1 MPNWKKVII
10 SGSDASLPNI
20 YLDNYIYHNQPTLW
34 TYFGFEAGDTVKINA
49 GDSNVVR
56 YVPTKT
62 TFNDIGENVDFQVR
76 TDNDDKALYIVG
88 SSDNTGLGTSTPP
101 EKLTVQGNISASGDI
116 LLQDSLLS
124 YQTNTDI
131 NTGTETVATIDGSL
145 YSAAF
150 FDYVAVSASVNIR
163 AGSIMVA
170 HDGTNTSQAESS
182 TQDLGNTAN
191 IKFSSSIDGSNNFR
205 LSAAAN
211 SDNWSVKTLVRG
223 I

>member
-1 MPNWKKVII
+1 MPNWKKIAL
-10 SGSDASLPNI
+10 SD
-20 YLDNYIYHNQPTLW
+20 T
-34 TYFGFEAGDTVKINA
+34 
-49 GDSNVVR
+49 NVSFTQV
-56 YVPTKT
+56 T
-62 TFNDIGENVDFQVR
+62 T
-76 TDNDDKALYIVG
+76 T
-88 SSDNTGLGTSTPP
+88 
-101 EKLTVQGNISASGDI
+101 GDI
-116 LLQDSLLS
+116 LLQDSILS

-131 NTGTETVATIDGSL
+131 DTGTEVVATIDGSL

-163 AGSIMVA
+163 AGSIIVA

-182 TQDLGNTAN
+182 TEDLGNTAG

-205 LSAAAN
+205 LSAAVN

>member
-1 MPNWKKVII
+1 MPNWKKVAV
-10 SGSDASLPNI
+10 SGSSVNF
-20 YLDNYIYHNQPTLW
+20 NQ
-34 TYFGFEAGDTVKINA
+34 I
-49 GDSNVVR
+49 
-56 YVPTKT
+56 
-62 TFNDIGENVDFQVR
+62 
-76 TDNDDKALYIVG
+76 
-88 SSDNTGLGTSTPP
+88 TS
-101 EKLTVQGNISASGDI
+101 SGDI

-131 NTGTETVATIDGSL
+131 DTGTETVATIDGSL

-163 AGSIMVA
+163 AGSIMAA

-182 TQDLGNTAN
+182 TQDLGNTLG

-205 LSAAAN
+205 LSAAVN

>member
-20 YLDNYIYHNQPTLW
+20 YLDNYIYHNDDLN
-34 TYFGFEAGDTVKINA
+34 TYFGFEFSDIIKQNI
-49 GDSNVVR
+49 GDSNVIR
-56 YVPTKT
+56 YVPSKT
-62 TFNDIGENVDFQVR
+62 TFNDSGLDVDFQVR
-76 TDNDDKALYIVG
+76 TDNDVNTLYIVG
-88 SSDNTGLGTSTPP
+88 SSDNIGLGTSTPS

-116 LLQDSLLS
+116 LLQDSILS

-131 NTGTETVATIDGSL
+131 DTGTETVATIDGSL

-182 TQDLGNTAN
+182 TQDLGNTAG
-191 IKFSSSIDGSNNFR
+191 IKFSSSIDGFNNFR

>member
-1 MPNWKKVII
+1 MPNWKKIAL
-10 SGSDASLPNI
+10 SD
-20 YLDNYIYHNQPTLW
+20 T
-34 TYFGFEAGDTVKINA
+34 
-49 GDSNVVR
+49 NVSFTQV
-56 YVPTKT
+56 T
-62 TFNDIGENVDFQVR
+62 T
-76 TDNDDKALYIVG
+76 T
-88 SSDNTGLGTSTPP
+88 
-101 EKLTVQGNISASGDI
+101 GDI
-116 LLQDSLLS
+116 LLQDSILS

-131 NTGTETVATIDGSL
+131 DTGTEVVATIDGSL

-163 AGSIMVA
+163 AGSIMAA

-182 TQDLGNTAN
+182 TQDLGNTSN

-205 LSAAAN
+205 LSAAVN

>member
-20 YLDNYIYHNQPTLW
+20 YLDDYIYHNGDLN
-34 TYFGFEAGDTVKINA
+34 TYFGFEAGDQIKLNV
-49 GDSNVVR
+49 GDVNVIR
-56 YVPTKT
+56 YTPLNTI
-62 TFNDIGENVDFQVR
+62 FNDSGDNVNFR
-76 TDNDDKALYIVG
+76 EEGNTDQNALFVEG
-88 SSDNTGLGTSTPP
+88 SSDNTGLGTSTPS

-131 NTGTETVATIDGSL
+131 DTGIETVATIDGSL
-145 YSAAF
+145 YKAAF

-170 HDGTNTSQAESS
+170 HDGTNTTQAEAS
-182 TQDLGNTAN
+182 TQDLGNTAG

-205 LSAAAN
+205 LSAAVSSN
-211 SDNWSVKTLVRG
+211 NWSVKTVVRG

>member
-1 MPNWKKVII
+1 MPNWKKIAL
-10 SGSDASLPNI
+10 SD
-20 YLDNYIYHNQPTLW
+20 T
-34 TYFGFEAGDTVKINA
+34 
-49 GDSNVVR
+49 NVSFTQV
-56 YVPTKT
+56 T
-62 TFNDIGENVDFQVR
+62 T
-76 TDNDDKALYIVG
+76 T
-88 SSDNTGLGTSTPP
+88 
-101 EKLTVQGNISASGDI
+101 GDI
-116 LLQDSLLS
+116 LLQDSILS

-131 NTGTETVATIDGSL
+131 DTGTEVVATIDGSL

-163 AGSIMVA
+163 AGSIMAA

-182 TQDLGNTAN
+182 TQDLGNTLG

-205 LSAAAN
+205 LSAAVN

>member
-20 YLDNYIYHNQPTLW
+20 YLDDYIYHSGDLN
-34 TYFGFEAGDTVKINA
+34 TYFGFQGGDTIEKSIGSTNVIRYYPTYTVFN
-49 GDSNVVR
+49 GSSN
-56 YVPTKT
+56 
-62 TFNDIGENVDFQVR
+62 DVDFRVN
-76 TDNDDKALYIVG
+76 TDNEQNTLYVEGSTNNVG
-88 SSDNTGLGTSTPP
+88 IGTSTPT
-101 EKLTVQGNISASGDI
+101 EKLQVKGNISSSGD
-116 LLQDSLLS
+116 LLLNQSILS

-131 NTGTETVATIDGSL
+131 NTGIETVATIDGSA
-145 YSAAF
+145 YKAAF

-170 HDGTNTSQAESS
+170 HDGTNTTQAEAS
-182 TQDLGNTAN
+182 TQDLGNTAG

-205 LSAAAN
+205 LSAAVSSN
-211 SDNWSVKTLVRG
+211 NWSVKTVVRG

>member
-1 MPNWKKVII
+1 MPNWKKVAV
-10 SGSDASLPNI
+10 SGSNV
-20 YLDNYIYHNQPTLW
+20 NFNQ
-34 TYFGFEAGDTVKINA
+34 I
-49 GDSNVVR
+49 
-56 YVPTKT
+56 
-62 TFNDIGENVDFQVR
+62 
-76 TDNDDKALYIVG
+76 
-88 SSDNTGLGTSTPP
+88 TS
-101 EKLTVQGNISASGDI
+101 SGDM
-116 LLQDSLLS
+116 LFQDSILS

-131 NTGTETVATIDGSL
+131 DTGTETVATIDGSL

-182 TQDLGNTAN
+182 TQDLGNTSG

>member
-1 MPNWKKVII
+1 M
-10 SGSDASLPNI
+10 D
-20 YLDNYIYHNQPTLW
+20 HT
-34 TYFGFEAGDTVKINA
+34 
-49 GDSNVVR
+49 
-56 YVPTKT
+56 
-62 TFNDIGENVDFQVR
+62 
-76 TDNDDKALYIVG
+76 
-88 SSDNTGLGTSTPP
+88 
-101 EKLTVQGNISASGDI
+101 
-116 LLQDSLLS
+116 
-124 YQTNTDI
+124 
-131 NTGTETVATIDGSL
+131 

-182 TQDLGNTAN
+182 TQDLGNTAG

-205 LSAAAN
+205 LSAAVAN